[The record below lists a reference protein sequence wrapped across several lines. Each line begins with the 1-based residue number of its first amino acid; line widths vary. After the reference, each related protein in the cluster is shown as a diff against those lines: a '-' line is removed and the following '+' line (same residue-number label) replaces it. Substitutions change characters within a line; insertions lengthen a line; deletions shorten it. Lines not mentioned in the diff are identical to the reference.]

1 MKRALIFLTIIA
13 YFNSYLGC
21 SSTKHTTYSTSEL
34 ATNNKREIDV
44 VTKESEKFRFKPN
57 TYQTIGD
64 SLVGQGR
71 IIIGDEEQ
79 SLERI
84 NIALKDIVYGVSH
97 EEQLSTWTYV
107 GMWAVAAGIIVLV
120 IINDTDSNE
129 VKKTSHIY

>member
-1 MKRALIFLTIIA
+1 MKKVLIIFIIIA
-13 YFNSYLGC
+13 YFNFFFGC

-34 ATNNKREIDV
+34 ATNNNRDIDV
-44 VTKESEKFRFKPN
+44 VTKESEKFRFKSN
-57 TYQTIGD
+57 TYHTIGD
-64 SLVGQGR
+64 TLVGQGYAM
-71 IIIGDEEQ
+71 IDDEEQ
-79 SLERI
+79 KLERI